1 MAKFIRIR
9 EWSKYQHYKHRN
21 PPWIKLHR
29 ELLTSTTWACADDA
43 SRTLAIACMLL
54 AAVNDNKIPA
64 DGGYIRRV
72 AYLNSDPDFTLL
84 EKTQFIEFIDDNGLL
99 VIDAS
104 AMLADASKM
113 RTNHASETETETE
126 KSKRQKKPSSRC
138 ASTDSE
144 IFPKAYQQYPRHE
157 AKRAANKS
165 WYTAV
170 VRTATEQKQTF
181 AEIEDFIYQRVMTYA
196 ACCKR
201 VGKEKKFIP
210 HMATW
215 LNQDR
220 FMDDPSEWAVM
231 EKKNGNGNYQSTGG
245 KRDASN
251 VEALV
256 LSGLGARVQYV
267 HADSGTAVQD
277 RTDDPNRKQKTTVPG
292 D

>member
-1 MAKFIRIR
+1 
-9 EWSKYQHYKHRN
+9 
-21 PPWIKLHR
+21 
-29 ELLTSTTWACADDA
+29 
-43 SRTLAIACMLL
+43 MLL

-113 RTNHASETETETE
+113 RTNHASETETE

-220 FMDDPSEWAVM
+220 FMDDPSEWAVQ
-231 EKKNGNGNYQSTGG
+231 GNRSEYVNKGQQ
-245 KRDASN
+245 RQDASN
-251 VEALV
+251 DAIGAALKRITGEV
-256 LSGLGARVQYV
+256 AGDIESRTPLLGCDDRDGGSLLAGNGIAGSG
-267 HADSGTAVQD
+267 
-277 RTDDPNRKQKTTVPG
+277 NRKAPS
-292 D
+292 